1 METFVIVLFIITTI
15 LFLIGFVIKTI
26 ELKYLKNENEETG
39 EEKDI
44 DTSNGK
50 AEESE
55 EYPYI
60 RPYLL
65 TKNEWSFYKSLKPIT
80 DKYNLHILAKVRL
93 GDLVDVK
100 KGLSKSERSRAYA
113 RVRSK
118 HVDFVL
124 ANPKNLAV
132 LCVIELDDSSHQ
144 RIDRQQRDYF
154 VDEVCK
160 TVKLPI
166 IHCTGIN
173 RVEDEICDKLKI
185 HKK

>member
-1 METFVIVLFIITTI
+1 MEKIIVISLIVITII
-15 LFLIGFVIKTI
+15 LLIGFILKTI
-26 ELKYLKNENEETG
+26 ELKYLRKESEET
-39 EEKDI
+39 EDEKDI

-65 TKNEWSFYKSLKPIT
+65 TNNEWRFYKALKPIT

-100 KGLSKSERSRAYA
+100 KGLSKSERNKAYA
-113 RVRSK
+113 RVKSK

-124 ANPKNLAV
+124 ANPENLAV
-132 LCVIELDDSSHQ
+132 YCVIELDDSSHQ

-173 RVEDEICDKLKI
+173 GVEDEICDKLKI